1 MLPAS
6 GNSSFDAFGR
16 QGVGGLAAP
25 EGIEEDIGLASDC
38 EPEAVLQQFIA
49 RLPRCGGRPRTEQ
62 IMTPTK
68 LLVGQIV
75 IVFAIMIAGLTVC
88 VAIRTTYVSA

>member
-1 MLPAS
+1 
-6 GNSSFDAFGR
+6 
-16 QGVGGLAAP
+16 
-25 EGIEEDIGLASDC
+25 
-38 EPEAVLQQFIA
+38 
-49 RLPRCGGRPRTEQ
+49 
-62 IMTPTK
+62 MTPTK